1 MVWEVCYL
9 GFLPRFLGESP
20 MAFSVRR
27 RSGFTLVE
35 LLVVITI
42 IGILISLLLPA
53 VQSAREA
60 ARRVTCQNNLK
71 QMGLAAQ
78 QHVEKYGFFPSSG
91 WGYMWTGDPDMGVGA
106 KQPGGWAYDL
116 LPYMDQVGLHQIGAG
131 LTGAAKK
138 TALAEQRGTVLSIF
152 YCPTR
157 RKPVALPNP
166 EGSWNAD
173 TPSVLCKIDYA
184 ANGGSQPLTGNAT
197 SDTSCL
203 TNYPNCNWSR
213 DRDAVLANFNG
224 ISTERSEVQPA
235 HVKDGL
241 SNTICFGEKYMDPD
255 AYYTGTSCVDNNS
268 AFQGNDWDVNR
279 WVPTIDANENVTD
292 GGRRPM
298 QDTPG
303 FENCTYRFGST
314 HSSGFNVVMCDG
326 SVRSLDYAIDLK
338 IYACLGIRNDQ
349 IPVPDDY

>member
-1 MVWEVCYL
+1 
-9 GFLPRFLGESP
+9 
-20 MAFSVRR
+20 MALSVRR
-27 RSGFTLVE
+27 RSAFTLVE

-60 ARRVTCQNNLK
+60 ARRVTCQNNLH

-78 QHVEKYGFFPSSG
+78 QHLEKYGFFPSSG

-116 LPYMDQVGLHQIGAG
+116 LPFMDQVGLHQIGAG
-131 LTGAAKK
+131 LTGSAKK
-138 TALAEQRGTVLSIF
+138 QALAEQRGTVLSIF

-166 EGSWNAD
+166 EPSWNAD
-173 TPSVLCKIDYA
+173 TPSVLGKIDYA
-184 ANGGSQPLTGNAT
+184 ANGGSKILTGNAT

-203 TNYPNCNWSR
+203 TSYPNCSWIR
-213 DRDAVLANFNG
+213 TREEVLANFDG
-224 ISTERSEVQPA
+224 ISTERSEVQAA

-241 SNTICFGEKYMDPD
+241 SNTICYGEKYINTEH
-255 AYYTGTSCVDNNS
+255 YYIGNSCVDNNS

-279 WVPTIDANENVTD
+279 WVPELDANENVTNVAA
-292 GGRRPM
+292 RRPL
-298 QDTPG
+298 QDTPQA
-303 FENCTYRFGST
+303 ENCAHRFGST
-314 HSSGFNVVMCDG
+314 HVSGFNVVMCDG
-326 SVRSLDYAIDLK
+326 SNRTISYAIDPK
-338 IYACLGIRNDQ
+338 VFACLGIRNDQ